1 MSNDDFVR
9 SHQRAP
15 LKGAQINDLHRKL
28 LICEES
34 ENDTFR
40 FPRSKKPW
48 MGFLRPI
55 NNDQRGFTLLE
66 VLAALSVLALGMVI
80 LLQTDALNIDRTL
93 HASRLMEATLLAQ
106 EKMDEVFS
114 RGEEVTSAGATE
126 GQEDIFS
133 WTRTVAV
140 SQYPGVSEVR
150 LSIDWSEGSRERS
163 YSVIAFLPE

>member
-1 MSNDDFVR
+1 MRNSVLVIDRVVKSLFVNFRPKR
-9 SHQRAP
+9 SFREIAVS
-15 LKGAQINDLHRKL
+15 KMVVHR
-28 LICEES
+28 
-34 ENDTFR
+34 N
-40 FPRSKKPW
+40 
-48 MGFLRPI
+48 G
-55 NNDQRGFTLLE
+55 QGGFTLLE

-114 RGEEVTSAGATE
+114 KGVEVASAGVTK

-140 SQYPGVSEVR
+140 SQYPGVSEIR

-163 YSVIAFLPE
+163 YSVITFLPE